1 MVELDGQRRTPD
13 FFVPYVSFIIL
24 GTILTPLAAVGLLI
38 KDGEADLGLST
49 LGVYLLCLIV
59 QIATESFTLRTGV
72 CPTVVLSDDI
82 RWVKNLRTLCATD
95 CWATTHP
102 HCNTSC

>member
-13 FFVPYVSFIIL
+13 FFVPYVAFIIL
-24 GTILTPLAAVGLLI
+24 GTILTPLVALGLLI

-59 QIATESFTLRTGV
+59 QIASESFTLRTGV
-72 CPTVVLSDDI
+72 CPLLFVHS
-82 RWVKNLRTLCATD
+82 NC
-95 CWATTHP
+95 
-102 HCNTSC
+102 